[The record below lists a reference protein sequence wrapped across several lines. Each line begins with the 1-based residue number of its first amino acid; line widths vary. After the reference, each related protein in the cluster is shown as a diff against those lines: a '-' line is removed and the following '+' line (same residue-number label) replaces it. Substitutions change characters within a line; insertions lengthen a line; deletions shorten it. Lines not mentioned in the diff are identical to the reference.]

1 MLPESLKLI
10 FFILLYGISQGTKNT
25 EKEQPYSKTL
35 SFKRGPQEEKRE
47 KGVEKNRRF
56 TLKRED

>member
-1 MLPESLKLI
+1 MVFHRAQKIQRKSSLIVRLEVSREDHRK
-10 FFILLYGISQGTKNT
+10 
-25 EKEQPYSKTL
+25 
-35 SFKRGPQEEKRE
+35 KRGE